1 MTVGMA
7 QAHVAFFGTK
17 HEFKFT
23 GISQLQWDDIHFNGV
38 RLFRMCDSI
47 ENLVAD
53 VLLTAEMFIG
63 GFGTNPDIPFFGSHV
78 MPW

>member
-1 MTVGMA
+1 
-7 QAHVAFFGTK
+7 
-17 HEFKFT
+17 
-23 GISQLQWDDIHFNGV
+23 
-38 RLFRMCDSI
+38 MCDSL